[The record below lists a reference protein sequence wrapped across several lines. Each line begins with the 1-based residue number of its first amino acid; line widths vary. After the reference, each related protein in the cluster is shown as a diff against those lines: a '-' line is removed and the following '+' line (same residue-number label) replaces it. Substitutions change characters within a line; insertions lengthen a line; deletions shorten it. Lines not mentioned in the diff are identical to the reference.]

1 MADVSTVVVVVLL
14 GAAAFFYTLGGFAG
28 GSVFIAILLAASV
41 PAGQAAL
48 AGLVFNTVSTSS
60 SILRWRIHFSREMLW
75 FVAGSVPMAFVGGLL
90 YVPDELLRRVMG
102 VAILVGGFTVLT
114 ATFQLKKVYL
124 GIPAR
129 VLVGCGI
136 GLLAGLT
143 GIGGGVYLAPL
154 LIMLDIAN
162 PKTTAATTTT
172 LILLNSLA
180 GILARLPRL
189 PTLLPNPV
197 ILAAIS
203 LIILTAQL
211 GSYTGAKLFSQK
223 TVRRVIALILIS
235 IGLYLSLGA

>member
-1 MADVSTVVVVVLL
+1 MADGSVIVVVVLL

-28 GSVFIAILLAASV
+28 GSVFIAILLTANV

-60 SILRWRIHFSREMLW
+60 SILRWRVHFSREMLW
-75 FVAGSVPMAFVGGLL
+75 FLAGSVPMAFVGGLM

-102 VAILVGGFTVLT
+102 AAILVGGFTVLT
-114 ATFQLKKVYL
+114 ATFKLKKVYL
-124 GIPAR
+124 ARPVR

-136 GLLAGLT
+136 GFLAGVT

-154 LIMLDIAN
+154 LIMLGIAN

-172 LILLNSLA
+172 LILLNSLT

-189 PTLLPNPV
+189 QTLLPNP
-197 ILAAIS
+197 IIFAAIP
-203 LIILTAQL
+203 IILLTAQL
-211 GSYTGAKLFSQK
+211 GSYTGAKRFSQTAVK
-223 TVRRVIALILIS
+223 RAIALILIS
-235 IGLYLSLGA
+235 LGLYLSLGA